1 MDKSN
6 VILETVKQA
15 ENGDGTILRLYES
28 ENARTRVRVNL
39 PNDTKQVFV
48 TNLLEETEI
57 QLPVTDHSVSLVI
70 KPFEIV
76 TLLIK

>member
-1 MDKSN
+1 M
-6 VILETVKQA
+6 ILETVKQA

-48 TNLLEETEI
+48 TNLLEEAEI
-57 QLPVTDHSVSLVI
+57 QLPVTDHSVTLVV